1 MAFPSGEPWSLD
13 KASQLVVQL
22 SLGKAF
28 PLESSGKGS
37 LGMAFPS
44 GEPWSLD
51 KASQLVV
58 QLSLGKAFPLV
69 AQLSPGKVFPENMFR
84 DTGFPVLASLGTE
97 YQG

>member
-1 MAFPSGEPWSLD
+1 MAFPSGEPWSL
-13 KASQLVVQL
+13 
-22 SLGKAF
+22 GKAF
-28 PLESSGKGS
+28 PLVESSGKGS

-69 AQLSPGKVFPENMFR
+69 AQLSLGKGFPEREFLGTVFP
-84 DTGFPVLASLGTE
+84 V
-97 YQG
+97 